1 MNTLPFKTSNVLH
14 RMERVGTLI
23 HKLKDLFDQG
33 ASSEQLMAAA
43 HMLLSELETANSS
56 VLEPE
61 KPIKMG
67 VSVVMPRGTRP
78 AKPEQLIQAK
88 LPLDILDD
96 TPIHNQ
102 MEVKTD
108 VPLVAPLDVHE
119 SVFVDTI
126 TVSDNLS
133 KGPAISEMNSGW
145 LFDTATD
152 IPTLALQP
160 KKNEFAEINQLME
173 SIHSMPVLNEK
184 LRAHQIEIG
193 TLLNN
198 EPIKELKK
206 GIGINDRFLFV
217 QQLFRGDESMYE
229 RSIKTIDGFAIY
241 PEAQFWIQRELKLK
255 IGWNEDSAAVKHF
268 DQLVK
273 RRFS

>member
-1 MNTLPFKTSNVLH
+1 
-14 RMERVGTLI
+14 MERVGTLI

-33 ASSEQLMAAA
+33 ASSEQLTAAA
-43 HMLLSELETANSS
+43 QMLLSELETTNPPMLA
-56 VLEPE
+56 PE
-61 KPIKMG
+61 NPVKMG
-67 VSVVMPRGTRP
+67 VSVVMPRATRT

-88 LPLDILDD
+88 LPLDIPDD
-96 TPIHNQ
+96 TP
-102 MEVKTD
+102 KTAPIEIPAMP
-108 VPLVAPLDVHE
+108 VTQEPITFVA
-119 SVFVDTI
+119 T
-126 TVSDNLS
+126 S

-145 LFDTATD
+145 LFDTATE

-184 LRAHQIEIG
+184 LRANQIEIG

-217 QQLFRGDESMYE
+217 QELFRGDEIMYE
-229 RSIKTIDGFAIY
+229 RSIKTIDSFAIY

-255 IGWNEDSAAVKHF
+255 IGWNEDSTTVKHF

>member
-1 MNTLPFKTSNVLH
+1 
-14 RMERVGTLI
+14 MERVGTLI

-33 ASSEQLMAAA
+33 ASSEQLTAATQ
-43 HMLLSELETANSS
+43 MLLSELEMANPPL
-56 VLEPE
+56 LEPE
-61 KPIKMG
+61 KPSKMG
-67 VSVVMPRGTRP
+67 VSVVMPRGTRIQ
-78 AKPEQLIQAK
+78 KPEQLIQAK
-88 LPLDILDD
+88 LPLDIPDD
-96 TPIHNQ
+96 TLKEAPVEIPTVTASQEPIAF
-102 MEVKTD
+102 
-108 VPLVAPLDVHE
+108 VA
-119 SVFVDTI
+119 T
-126 TVSDNLS
+126 S

-145 LFDTATD
+145 LFDTATE

-184 LRAHQIEIG
+184 LRANQIEIG

-217 QQLFRGDESMYE
+217 QELFRGDEIMYE
-229 RSIKTIDGFAIY
+229 RSIKTIDGFSIY

-255 IGWNEDSAAVKHF
+255 IGWNEDSVTVKHF

>member
-1 MNTLPFKTSNVLH
+1 
-14 RMERVGTLI
+14 MERVGTLI
-23 HKLKDLFDQG
+23 DKLKDLFDQG
-33 ASSEQLMAAA
+33 ANSEALIATT
-43 HMLLSELETANSS
+43 HMLLAQLETASNTAG
-56 VLEPE
+56 EPQ
-61 KPIKMG
+61 KPSKMG
-67 VSVVMPRGTRP
+67 VSVVMPRGSRT

-96 TPIHNQ
+96 TAVVSQTVPIPNLVVD
-102 MEVKTD
+102 EVPTPD
-108 VPLVAPLDVHE
+108 EPVQYIHQ
-119 SVFVDTI
+119 
-126 TVSDNLS
+126 N

-145 LFDTATD
+145 LFDTATE

-160 KKNEFAEINQLME
+160 KKNEFEEIHQLIQ

-184 LRAHQIEIG
+184 LRANQIEIG
-193 TLLNN
+193 ALLNN

-217 QQLFRGDESMYE
+217 QELFRGDETMYE

-255 IGWNEDSAAVKHF
+255 IGWNEDSATVKHF

>member
-1 MNTLPFKTSNVLH
+1 
-14 RMERVGTLI
+14 MERVGTLI

-33 ASSEQLMAAA
+33 ASSEQLTAAA
-43 HMLLSELETANSS
+43 QMLLSELETANPPI
-56 VLEPE
+56 LEPE
-61 KPIKMG
+61 KPSKIG
-67 VSVVMPRGTRP
+67 VSVVMPRGTRIQ
-78 AKPEQLIQAK
+78 KPEQLIQAK
-88 LPLDILDD
+88 LPLDIPDD
-96 TPIHNQ
+96 TPK
-102 MEVKTD
+102 EVPVEIPTVTAIQD
-108 VPLVAPLDVHE
+108 PIAFVA
-119 SVFVDTI
+119 T
-126 TVSDNLS
+126 S
-133 KGPAISEMNSGW
+133 KGPVISEMNSGW
-145 LFDTATD
+145 LFDTATE

-184 LRAHQIEIG
+184 LRANQIEIG

-217 QQLFRGDESMYE
+217 QELFRGDEIMYE
-229 RSIKTIDGFAIY
+229 RSIKTIDGFSIY

-255 IGWNEDSAAVKHF
+255 IGWNEDSVTVKHF

>member
-1 MNTLPFKTSNVLH
+1 
-14 RMERVGTLI
+14 MERVGTLI

-33 ASSEQLMAAA
+33 ASSEQLTAAA
-43 HMLLSELETANSS
+43 QMLLSELETANPP

-61 KPIKMG
+61 KPSKMG
-67 VSVVMPRGTRP
+67 VSVVMPRGTRTS
-78 AKPEQLIQAK
+78 KPELLVQAK
-88 LPLDILDD
+88 LPLDIPDDASPITSIQAPINTSVDIPAELDIQE
-96 TPIHNQ
+96 PF
-102 MEVKTD
+102 E
-108 VPLVAPLDVHE
+108 
-119 SVFVDTI
+119 FVNT
-126 TVSDNLS
+126 S
-133 KGPAISEMNSGW
+133 KGPSISEMNSGW
-145 LFDTATD
+145 LFDTSTE
-152 IPTLALQP
+152 IPTLALQQ
-160 KKNEFAEINQLME
+160 KKNEFEEINQLMH

-184 LRAHQIEIG
+184 LRANHIEIG
-193 TLLNN
+193 TMLNN

-217 QQLFRGDESMYE
+217 QELFRGDETMYE

-255 IGWNEDSAAVKHF
+255 IGWNDDSATVKHF

>member
-1 MNTLPFKTSNVLH
+1 
-14 RMERVGTLI
+14 MERVGTLI

-33 ASSEQLMAAA
+33 ASSEQLTAATQ
-43 HMLLSELETANSS
+43 MLLSELETANPPL
-56 VLEPE
+56 LEPE
-61 KPIKMG
+61 KPSKMG
-67 VSVVMPRGTRP
+67 VSVVMPRGTRIQ
-78 AKPEQLIQAK
+78 KPEQLIQAK
-88 LPLDILDD
+88 LPLNIPDD
-96 TPIHNQ
+96 TLKEAPVEIPTVTASQEPIAF
-102 MEVKTD
+102 
-108 VPLVAPLDVHE
+108 VA
-119 SVFVDTI
+119 T
-126 TVSDNLS
+126 S

-145 LFDTATD
+145 LFDTATE

-184 LRAHQIEIG
+184 LRANQIEIG

-217 QQLFRGDESMYE
+217 QELFRGDEIMYE
-229 RSIKTIDGFAIY
+229 RSIKTIDGFSIY

-255 IGWNEDSAAVKHF
+255 IGWNEDSVTVKHF

>member
-1 MNTLPFKTSNVLH
+1 
-14 RMERVGTLI
+14 
-23 HKLKDLFDQG
+23 
-33 ASSEQLMAAA
+33 
-43 HMLLSELETANSS
+43 
-56 VLEPE
+56 
-61 KPIKMG
+61 MG
-67 VSVVMPRGTRP
+67 VSVVMPRGTRIQ
-78 AKPEQLIQAK
+78 KPEQLIQAK
-88 LPLDILDD
+88 LPLDIPDD
-96 TPIHNQ
+96 TLKEAPVEIPTVTASQEPIAF
-102 MEVKTD
+102 
-108 VPLVAPLDVHE
+108 VA
-119 SVFVDTI
+119 T
-126 TVSDNLS
+126 S

-145 LFDTATD
+145 LFDTATE

-184 LRAHQIEIG
+184 LRANQIEIG

-217 QQLFRGDESMYE
+217 QELFRGDEIMYE
-229 RSIKTIDGFAIY
+229 RSIKTIDGFSIY

-255 IGWNEDSAAVKHF
+255 IGWNEDSVTVKHF

>member
-1 MNTLPFKTSNVLH
+1 
-14 RMERVGTLI
+14 MERVGTLI

-33 ASSEQLMAAA
+33 ASSEQLMDTA
-43 HMLLSELETANSS
+43 HMLLSELETTTTPM
-56 VLEPE
+56 VEPE
-61 KPIKMG
+61 KHSKIG
-67 VSVVMPRGTRP
+67 VSVVMPRG
-78 AKPEQLIQAK
+78 ASIQKSEQLIQAK

-96 TPIHNQ
+96 TPKLNQ
-102 MEVKTD
+102 IEAQVD
-108 VPLVAPLDVHE
+108 VPAVLDSETHD
-119 SVFVDTI
+119 SLDT
-126 TVSDNLS
+126 TS

-145 LFDTATD
+145 LFDTSTE
-152 IPTLALQP
+152 IPTLALQSN
-160 KKNEFAEINQLME
+160 KNEFAEINQLME

-184 LRAHQIEIG
+184 LRASQIEIG
-193 TLLNN
+193 TVLNN

-217 QQLFRGDESMYE
+217 QELFRGDEIMYE

-255 IGWNEDSAAVKHF
+255 IGWNEDSATVKHF

>member
-1 MNTLPFKTSNVLH
+1 
-14 RMERVGTLI
+14 
-23 HKLKDLFDQG
+23 
-33 ASSEQLMAAA
+33 
-43 HMLLSELETANSS
+43 
-56 VLEPE
+56 
-61 KPIKMG
+61 MG
-67 VSVVMPRGTRP
+67 VSVVMPRGSSNQ
-78 AKPEQLIQAK
+78 KPEQLIQAK
-88 LPLDILDD
+88 LPLDIPDD
-96 TPIHNQ
+96 ASPVT
-102 MEVKTD
+102 
-108 VPLVAPLDVHE
+108 PLDMQAGAPIEIPVILNHHE
-119 SVFVDTI
+119 PIDFVPT
-126 TVSDNLS
+126 S
-133 KGPAISEMNSGW
+133 KGPAISEMNIGW
-145 LFDTATD
+145 LFDASNE

-184 LRAHQIEIG
+184 LRANQVEIG

-217 QQLFRGDESMYE
+217 QELFRGDEIMYE

-255 IGWNEDSAAVKHF
+255 NGWNEDSATVKHF

>member
-1 MNTLPFKTSNVLH
+1 
-14 RMERVGTLI
+14 MERVGTLI

-33 ASSEQLMAAA
+33 ASSEQLTAATQ
-43 HMLLSELETANSS
+43 MLLSELETANPPL
-56 VLEPE
+56 LEPE
-61 KPIKMG
+61 KPSKMG
-67 VSVVMPRGTRP
+67 VSVVMPRGTRIQ
-78 AKPEQLIQAK
+78 KPEQLIQAK
-88 LPLDILDD
+88 LPLDIPDD
-96 TPIHNQ
+96 TPKEAPVEIPTVTASQ
-102 MEVKTD
+102 E
-108 VPLVAPLDVHE
+108 PIAFVA
-119 SVFVDTI
+119 T
-126 TVSDNLS
+126 S

-145 LFDTATD
+145 LFDTATE

-184 LRAHQIEIG
+184 LRANQIEIG

-217 QQLFRGDESMYE
+217 QELFRGDESMYE
-229 RSIKTIDGFAIY
+229 RSIKTIDGFSIY

-255 IGWNEDSAAVKHF
+255 IGWNEDSVTVKHF

>member
-1 MNTLPFKTSNVLH
+1 
-14 RMERVGTLI
+14 MERVGTLI

-33 ASSEQLMAAA
+33 ASSEQLTAAA
-43 HMLLSELETANSS
+43 QMLLSELETTNPPMLA
-56 VLEPE
+56 PE
-61 KPIKMG
+61 NPVKMG
-67 VSVVMPRGTRP
+67 VSVVMPRVTRT

-88 LPLDILDD
+88 LPLDIPDD
-96 TPIHNQ
+96 TP
-102 MEVKTD
+102 KTSPIEIPAMP
-108 VPLVAPLDVHE
+108 VTQESIAFVA
-119 SVFVDTI
+119 T
-126 TVSDNLS
+126 S
-133 KGPAISEMNSGW
+133 KGPAVSEMNSGW
-145 LFDTATD
+145 LFDTATE
-152 IPTLALQP
+152 IPTLALQS

-184 LRAHQIEIG
+184 LRANQIEIG

-217 QQLFRGDESMYE
+217 QELFRGDEIMYE
-229 RSIKTIDGFAIY
+229 RSIKTIDSFAIY

-255 IGWNEDSAAVKHF
+255 IGWNEDSTTVKHF

>member
-1 MNTLPFKTSNVLH
+1 
-14 RMERVGTLI
+14 MERVGTLI

-33 ASSEQLMAAA
+33 AASEQLMAAA
-43 HMLLSELETANSS
+43 QMLLSELETANPP
-56 VLEPE
+56 VFAPE
-61 KPIKMG
+61 KPNKMG
-67 VSVVMPRGTRP
+67 VSVVMPRGAR
-78 AKPEQLIQAK
+78 ASKPDQLIQAK
-88 LPLDILDD
+88 LPLDIPDDASPVTPMEIPTGTSIEIPVILD
-96 TPIHNQ
+96 TPAPI
-102 MEVKTD
+102 EF
-108 VPLVAPLDVHE
+108 VP
-119 SVFVDTI
+119 T
-126 TVSDNLS
+126 S

-145 LFDTATD
+145 LFDTATE
-152 IPTLALQP
+152 IPTLALQQ
-160 KKNEFAEINQLME
+160 KKNEFEEIHQLMQ

-184 LRAHQIEIG
+184 LRGNQIEVG
-193 TLLNN
+193 AMLNN

-217 QQLFRGDESMYE
+217 QELFRGDETMYE

-255 IGWNEDSAAVKHF
+255 IGWNEDSATVKHF

>member
-1 MNTLPFKTSNVLH
+1 
-14 RMERVGTLI
+14 MERVGTLI

-33 ASSEQLMAAA
+33 ASSEQLTAAA
-43 HMLLSELETANSS
+43 QMLLSELETANPPL
-56 VLEPE
+56 LEPE
-61 KPIKMG
+61 KPSKMG
-67 VSVVMPRGTRP
+67 VSVVMPRGTRIQ
-78 AKPEQLIQAK
+78 KPEQLIQAK
-88 LPLDILDD
+88 LPLDIPDD
-96 TPIHNQ
+96 TPKEAPVEIPTVTASQ
-102 MEVKTD
+102 E
-108 VPLVAPLDVHE
+108 PIAFVA
-119 SVFVDTI
+119 T
-126 TVSDNLS
+126 S

-145 LFDTATD
+145 LFDTATE

-184 LRAHQIEIG
+184 LRANQIEIG

-217 QQLFRGDESMYE
+217 QELFRGDESMYE
-229 RSIKTIDGFAIY
+229 RSIKTIDGFSIY

-255 IGWNEDSAAVKHF
+255 IGWNEDSVTVKHF

>member
-88 LPLDILDD
+88 LPLDILVD
-96 TPIHNQ
+96 TPVHNQ

-108 VPLVAPLDVHE
+108 VPLVAPMDVHE

-217 QQLFRGDESMYE
+217 QELFRGDESMYE

-255 IGWNEDSAAVKHF
+255 IGWNEDSATVKHF

>member
-1 MNTLPFKTSNVLH
+1 
-14 RMERVGTLI
+14 MERVGTLI

-33 ASSEQLMAAA
+33 ASSEELMAAA
-43 HMLLSELETANSS
+43 HMLLAELDNANNPLGEPKKSS
-56 VLEPE
+56 
-61 KPIKMG
+61 KMG
-67 VSVVMPRGTRP
+67 VSVVMPRGARTS
-78 AKPEQLIQAK
+78 KPEQLVQAK
-88 LPLDILDD
+88 LPLDIPDD
-96 TPIHNQ
+96 ASSVTPIDIPTN
-102 MEVKTD
+102 TSID
-108 VPLVAPLDVHE
+108 VPVEQDIREPIEPMNA
-119 SVFVDTI
+119 
-126 TVSDNLS
+126 S

-145 LFDTATD
+145 LFDTSTE

-160 KKNEFAEINQLME
+160 KKNEFDEIHQLMQ

-184 LRAHQIEIG
+184 LRANQMEIG
-193 TLLNN
+193 ALLNN

-217 QQLFRGDESMYE
+217 QELFRGDETMYE

-255 IGWNEDSAAVKHF
+255 IGWNEDSATVKHF

>member
-1 MNTLPFKTSNVLH
+1 
-14 RMERVGTLI
+14 MERVGTLI
-23 HKLKDLFDQG
+23 HKLKDLFDQD
-33 ASSEQLMAAA
+33 ASSEQLTATA
-43 HMLLSELETANSS
+43 HMLLSELEATNPPI
-56 VLEPE
+56 VEPE
-61 KPIKMG
+61 KPTKMG
-67 VSVVMPRGTRP
+67 VSVVMPRGDRTQ
-78 AKPEQLIQAK
+78 KPEQLIQAK

-96 TPIHNQ
+96 TQKLDQI
-102 MEVKTD
+102 EVPAEVSGLAQID
-108 VPLVAPLDVHE
+108 VPVIPDYQE
-119 SVFVDTI
+119 SLPIDTI
-126 TVSDNLS
+126 V

-145 LFDTATD
+145 LFDTSTE

-184 LRAHQIEIG
+184 LRANQIEIG
-193 TLLNN
+193 TVLNN

-217 QQLFRGDESMYE
+217 QELFRGDESMYE
-229 RSIKTIDGFAIY
+229 RSIKTIDSFAIY

-255 IGWNEDSAAVKHF
+255 IGWNEDSATVKHF

>member
-1 MNTLPFKTSNVLH
+1 
-14 RMERVGTLI
+14 MERVGTLI

-33 ASSEQLMAAA
+33 ASSEQLTAATQ
-43 HMLLSELETANSS
+43 MLLSELETANPPL
-56 VLEPE
+56 LEPE
-61 KPIKMG
+61 KPSKMG
-67 VSVVMPRGTRP
+67 VSVVMPRGTRIQ
-78 AKPEQLIQAK
+78 KPEQLIQAK
-88 LPLDILDD
+88 LPLDIPDD
-96 TPIHNQ
+96 TLKEAPVEIPMVTASQEPIAF
-102 MEVKTD
+102 
-108 VPLVAPLDVHE
+108 VA
-119 SVFVDTI
+119 T
-126 TVSDNLS
+126 S

-145 LFDTATD
+145 LFDTATE

-184 LRAHQIEIG
+184 LRANQIEIG

-217 QQLFRGDESMYE
+217 QELFRGDESMYE
-229 RSIKTIDGFAIY
+229 RSIKTIDGFSIY

-255 IGWNEDSAAVKHF
+255 IGWNEDSVTVKHF

>member
-1 MNTLPFKTSNVLH
+1 
-14 RMERVGTLI
+14 
-23 HKLKDLFDQG
+23 
-33 ASSEQLMAAA
+33 
-43 HMLLSELETANSS
+43 MLLSELETANPPL
-56 VLEPE
+56 LEPE
-61 KPIKMG
+61 KHSKMG
-67 VSVVMPRGTRP
+67 VSVVMPRGTRIQ
-78 AKPEQLIQAK
+78 KPEQLIQAK
-88 LPLDILDD
+88 LPLDIPDD
-96 TPIHNQ
+96 TLKEAPVEIPTVTASQEPIAF
-102 MEVKTD
+102 
-108 VPLVAPLDVHE
+108 VA
-119 SVFVDTI
+119 T
-126 TVSDNLS
+126 S

-145 LFDTATD
+145 LFDTATE

-184 LRAHQIEIG
+184 LRANQIEIG

-217 QQLFRGDESMYE
+217 QELFRGDEIMYE
-229 RSIKTIDGFAIY
+229 RSIKTIDGFSIY

-255 IGWNEDSAAVKHF
+255 IGWNEDSVTVKHF

>member
-1 MNTLPFKTSNVLH
+1 
-14 RMERVGTLI
+14 MERVGTLI
-23 HKLKDLFDQG
+23 HKLKDLFDQD
-33 ASSEQLMAAA
+33 ASSEQLMATA
-43 HMLLSELETANSS
+43 HMLLSELEATNQPMA
-56 VLEPE
+56 EPE
-61 KPIKMG
+61 KPTKMG
-67 VSVVMPRGTRP
+67 VSVVMPRGAR
-78 AKPEQLIQAK
+78 AQKPEQLIQAK

-96 TPIHNQ
+96 TQKLDQI
-102 MEVKTD
+102 EVPAEVSGLAQID
-108 VPLVAPLDVHE
+108 VPVIPDYQE
-119 SVFVDTI
+119 SLPIDTI
-126 TVSDNLS
+126 V

-145 LFDTATD
+145 LFDTSTE

-184 LRAHQIEIG
+184 LRANQIEIG
-193 TLLNN
+193 TVLNN

-217 QQLFRGDESMYE
+217 QELFRGDESMYE
-229 RSIKTIDGFAIY
+229 RSIKTIDSFAIY

-255 IGWNEDSAAVKHF
+255 IGWNEDSATVKHF

>member
-1 MNTLPFKTSNVLH
+1 
-14 RMERVGTLI
+14 MERVGTLI

-33 ASSEQLMAAA
+33 ASSEQLTAAA
-43 HMLLSELETANSS
+43 QMLLSELETANPP

-61 KPIKMG
+61 KPSKMG
-67 VSVVMPRGTRP
+67 VSVVMPRGARTS
-78 AKPEQLIQAK
+78 KPEQLVQAK
-88 LPLDILDD
+88 LPLDIPDDASPITSIQAPINTSVDIPAELDIQE
-96 TPIHNQ
+96 PF
-102 MEVKTD
+102 E
-108 VPLVAPLDVHE
+108 
-119 SVFVDTI
+119 FVNT
-126 TVSDNLS
+126 S
-133 KGPAISEMNSGW
+133 KGPSISEMNSGW
-145 LFDTATD
+145 LFDTSTE
-152 IPTLALQP
+152 IPTLALQQ
-160 KKNEFAEINQLME
+160 KKNEFEEINQLMH

-184 LRAHQIEIG
+184 LRANHIEIG
-193 TLLNN
+193 TMLNN

-217 QQLFRGDESMYE
+217 QELFRGDETMYE

-255 IGWNEDSAAVKHF
+255 IGWNDDSATVKHF